1 MEGSVAVAVTRPRW
15 PQPWRVTY
23 HVLLRRPYRVAGATA
38 STVRQAIVKHSIVF
52 HFCLF
57 AFTFDFCIPKH
68 CKLPSDPQSCRRGSI
83 FGTGTTWRD
92 GLNGNFFSS
101 FFLGSL
107 SAQFGWPI
115 SPQQFSELF
124 FLHER
129 ISDSQRGHLDESS
142 PFKNRLKGLLF
153 FCSWSETP
161 KLSFMQLLQAS
172 SCTSFPGTQ
181 TPKGKKWIGCWC
193 SL

>member
-1 MEGSVAVAVTRPRW
+1 MGYCFSFLLEPYYSLSWAIFQKAYFTVSLSTILRFTIV
-15 PQPWRVTY
+15 WR
-23 HVLLRRPYRVAGATA
+23 
-38 STVRQAIVKHSIVF
+38 TVEHSIVF

-153 FCSWSETP
+153 FCS
-161 KLSFMQLLQAS
+161 
-172 SCTSFPGTQ
+172 
-181 TPKGKKWIGCWC
+181 
-193 SL
+193 